1 MNSEPGGIPLELL
14 FARLLQRHPG
24 MDSRAMMR
32 LVERAVGEQLAAS
45 ANPNESLEAKLH
57 NETRELAEL
66 IHQTRMDI
74 AALNPESITEEHLPV
89 AGKELEAIVSATE
102 TATNDIMEAAEVIEA
117 SAEELPPEAAERISD
132 GITKIYEACSFQDIT
147 GQRISKVVS
156 ALQQVEEKVGTMLAA
171 LGEEVQR
178 EATGEQV
185 RRRAAERDRGRTRA
199 EADERPA
206 GGRGSAQSA
215 RHRRALRTSWITPK
229 PAISPAH
236 PAPGAAMPTSSPC
249 SA

>member
-14 FARLLQRHPG
+14 FQRLLQRHPG

-45 ANPNESLEAKLH
+45 SNPSKGLEAKLH

-66 IHQTRMDI
+66 IRQTRMDI

-178 EATGEQV
+178 EAAEIKADAEPQKETEAEREQKLMNGPQAVEEAPSQQDIDALFEQV
-185 RRRAAERDRGRTRA
+185 G
-199 EADERPA
+199 
-206 GGRGSAQSA
+206 
-215 RHRRALRTSWITPK
+215 
-229 PAISPAH
+229 
-236 PAPGAAMPTSSPC
+236 
-249 SA
+249 